1 MAEPVPSASD
11 LSAGTYKCINCGPT
25 IHVGPVYSLPPW
37 PSCNHTHW
45 QALSGGDVVGAG
57 HTARSARQPG
67 RGGWEVTVVEQGAR
81 PGGAVHSWEDR
92 LPGLVEDPCSGY
104 FPLARASPAF
114 EADLPAGRATL
125 EPDHG
130 PPRLRAGAGQA
141 RNRPGRSVQG
151 VGRDPTLRLSARQD
165 SNVRPSVPVGGRS
178 TCPAL
183 RSPSGSHRRAPP
195 LGSRWHR
202 RRGRSG

>member
-92 LPGLVEDPCSGY
+92 LPGLVEDPCSGH
-104 FPLARASPAF
+104 FPLTAHRPPSR
-114 EADLPAGRATL
+114 LLCPAGRATL
-125 EPDHG
+125 EHDHG
-130 PPRLRAGAGQA
+130 PPGLRAGAGGA
-141 RNRPGRSVQG
+141 RPSGSVQG
-151 VGRDPTLRLSARQD
+151 VGRDPTQRLSARQD
-165 SNVRPSVPVGGRS
+165 R
-178 TCPAL
+178 T
-183 RSPSGSHRRAPP
+183 
-195 LGSRWHR
+195 
-202 RRGRSG
+202 